1 MGGAERGRVLG
12 EPRRRKHAKRA
23 QRVAGAENAGDFWL
37 SEQVTT
43 KLNTAPGGDTGLF
56 TRGLQ
61 RETMTEVAASIEI
74 PAPPA
79 VVWAVLT
86 DLEAYP
92 QWNTL
97 LSVRGSL
104 SEGETVAARLSIPGL
119 PTIRIRPTVTA
130 VEPERALRWQST
142 LFGVRAE
149 HAFLLASTADGGTR
163 FRQREQFTGPL
174 ATPVVNRLERRIRR
188 GFEEMNL
195 GVRRHAMERVT
206 ADRDGRPVDSSGR

>member
-1 MGGAERGRVLG
+1 M
-12 EPRRRKHAKRA
+12 
-23 QRVAGAENAGDFWL
+23 
-37 SEQVTT
+37 
-43 KLNTAPGGDTGLF
+43 
-56 TRGLQ
+56 
-61 RETMTEVAASIEI
+61 
-74 PAPPA
+74 
-79 VVWAVLT
+79 
-86 DLEAYP
+86 
-92 QWNTL
+92 
-97 LSVRGSL
+97 
-104 SEGETVAARLSIPGL
+104 AARLSIPGL